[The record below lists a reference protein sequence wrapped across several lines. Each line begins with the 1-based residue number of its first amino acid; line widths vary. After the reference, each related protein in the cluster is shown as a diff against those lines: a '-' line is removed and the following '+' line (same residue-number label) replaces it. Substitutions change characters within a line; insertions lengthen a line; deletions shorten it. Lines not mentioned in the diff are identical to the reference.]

1 MINTESI
8 FVSTGDG
15 GHISVADIELS
26 TGLKLTLAAEIEFS
40 IVDIKLLPNTNHLL
54 DISLE
59 IAPFGEIP
67 HSIEDHINKAIDNS
81 KNCHVMQLMS

>member
-1 MINTESI
+1 
-8 FVSTGDG
+8 
-15 GHISVADIELS
+15 
-26 TGLKLTLAAEIEFS
+26 
-40 IVDIKLLPNTNHLL
+40 VDIKLLPNTNHLL

>member
-1 MINTESI
+1 LINTESI

-40 IVDIKLLPNTNHLL
+40 IVDIKLSPNTNQLL

-59 IAPFGEIP
+59 TLPFGEIRL
-67 HSIEDHINKAIDNS
+67 SIEDHINKAIDNS
-81 KNCHVMQLMS
+81 KNCHLVQLMT